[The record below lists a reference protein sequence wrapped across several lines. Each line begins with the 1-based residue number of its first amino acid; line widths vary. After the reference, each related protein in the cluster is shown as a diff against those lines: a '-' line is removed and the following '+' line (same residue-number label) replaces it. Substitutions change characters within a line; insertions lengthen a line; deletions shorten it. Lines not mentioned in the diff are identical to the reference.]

1 MSKAFL
7 MQEDSNL
14 RTIFVPNE
22 LLSSIRAGSGRELT
36 LQSVSGGS
44 NVTLSTVEAQ
54 KLQIGQTFASV
65 RQITDSCWGIRN
77 TLFNSVTPK
86 PVWYDGLN
94 EKFGTVKHYAN
105 DWIDNIAIAVTSTIP
120 SSVIDFVPTYSA
132 SADAITA
139 ITQRS
144 PGSLSSSDLNAVRDI
159 LTRVVT
165 KVDSISANVDQYAKL
180 ENGKPTG
187 RLVTW
192 QKNMSDASLDLKS
205 GSANIQS
212 AASDLT
218 TAIQGYNSEI
228 DSLKSDIDYY
238 NKLVATGAGLVCGG
252 IFVGIVGAALCFAF
266 PVVGGIVLAIGVAML
281 IGGAVTWG
289 VYQKRIND
297 ANAKILE
304 YKSKITESN
313 HTLLALNTLSSSVD
327 LAVSNAES
335 AVKNLTNF
343 ASSWVTFGTSLKST
357 LASLQQGG
365 EEAVGALV
373 DLDMEIAK
381 GYWLD
386 VKDYATSLMNSPSDV
401 KQVPA
406 SQVA

>member
-7 MQEDSNL
+7 MQDDSNL

-22 LLSSIRAGSGRELT
+22 LLNTIRAGSERNLT
-36 LQSVSGGS
+36 LQSISGGA

-65 RQITDSCWGIRN
+65 RQITDSCWGIKN
-77 TLFNSVTPK
+77 TLFNAVTPK
-86 PVWYDGLN
+86 PDWYDSLN
-94 EKFGTVKHYAN
+94 GKFSTVKLYAN

-144 PGSLSSSDLNAVRDI
+144 PGVLSADDLSAVRDI
-159 LTRVVT
+159 LTRMVT
-165 KVDSISANVDQYAKL
+165 KVDSISTNVDQYAKL

-192 QKNMSDASLDLKS
+192 QKNMSDAGLDLKS
-205 GSANIQS
+205 GSANIQT
-212 AASDLT
+212 AATDLS

-238 NKLVATGAGLVCGG
+238 NKLVATGAGLVGGG

-266 PVVGGIVLAIGVAML
+266 PVVGGIVLAVGVGML

-289 VYQKRIND
+289 VYQKKIND
-297 ANAKILE
+297 ANAKILD
-304 YKSKITESN
+304 YKNKIAASN

-365 EEAVGALV
+365 QEAVGALV
-373 DLDMEIAK
+373 NLDMEIAK
-381 GYWLD
+381 GHWLD